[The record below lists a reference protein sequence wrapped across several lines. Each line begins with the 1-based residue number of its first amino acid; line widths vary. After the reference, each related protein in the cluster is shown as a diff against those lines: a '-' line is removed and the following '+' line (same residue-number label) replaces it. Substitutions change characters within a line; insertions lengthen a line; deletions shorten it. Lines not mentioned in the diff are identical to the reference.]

1 MCKKRELT
9 EKSIIEEVHRPIG
22 KRSIQILMRK
32 QLELMTLINTV
43 TTTLDTKEGKLACQ
57 RLVSTMMEL
66 KNMDAACTCG
76 LN

>member
-22 KRSIQILMRK
+22 ERSIQILMRK
-32 QLELMTLINTV
+32 QLELMALINTV
-43 TTTLDTKEGKLACQ
+43 TTTLDTEEGKLACQ

-66 KNMDAACTCG
+66 KNMNATCTSG
-76 LN
+76 PN

>member
-1 MCKKRELT
+1 MCKKRKLT
-9 EKSIIEEVHRPIG
+9 EDSIIKEIHRPIDD
-22 KRSIQILMRK
+22 RSIQILMRK

-43 TTTLDTKEGKLACQ
+43 TTTLGTEEGKLACQ

-66 KNMDAACTCG
+66 KNMEAGCTCG

>member
-22 KRSIQILMRK
+22 ERSIQILMRK

-43 TTTLDTKEGKLACQ
+43 TTTLDTEEGKLACQ

-66 KNMDAACTCG
+66 KNMNAACTCG

>member
-22 KRSIQILMRK
+22 ERSIQTLMRK
-32 QLELMTLINTV
+32 QLELIALTNTV
-43 TTTLDTKEGKLACQ
+43 TTTLDTEEGKLACQ

-66 KNMDAACTCG
+66 KDMNAMCTCG

>member
-9 EKSIIEEVHRPIG
+9 GDPLINGVHRPIDE
-22 KRSIQILMRK
+22 RSIQILMRK

-43 TTTLDTKEGKLACQ
+43 TTTLDTEEGKLACQ

-66 KNMDAACTCG
+66 KNMDATCTCG